1 VRDKF
6 KNEEVQPLA
15 IRLFNA
21 ERPELNAQLGRMIE
35 GGANFQLD
43 HREEYKEPKGQA
55 DSL

>member
-1 VRDKF
+1 MRDKF